1 MVVFILSLFRLGIL
15 FLGKFSPNNQN
26 FQFELKV
33 STQTNLNMKN
43 SMVMFIFS
51 VFDQKYLFWETFVLK
66 NQNCLLNLNFST

>member
-33 STQTNLNMKN
+33 STQTNSNMKN

-51 VFDQKYLFWETFVLK
+51 VFHRKYTLLEKFVLK
-66 NQNCLLNLNFST
+66 NQNCLLKLNFSA